1 MSERKEIYFAG
12 GCFWGTEKMF
22 QSLDG
27 VLDTTVGY
35 ANGHVADPS
44 YELVKTDTTGHR
56 EAVKVIYDPD
66 KVSLRKLLRAYF
78 ICVDPTVKD
87 QQGHD
92 IGSQYQ
98 TGVYYTD
105 EESAAV
111 VREVFD
117 EKRKEFDPFCV
128 ELAPLSCFY
137 DAEEYH
143 QDYLIKNPDGYCHIS
158 PEMYDKVSALN
169 LEG

>member
-1 MSERKEIYFAG
+1 MSNLREIYFAG
-12 GCFWGTEKMF
+12 GCFWGTEKVF
-22 QSLDG
+22 QSLHG
-27 VLDTTVGY
+27 VVETTVGY
-35 ANGHVADPS
+35 ANGTVADPS

-56 EAVKVIYDPD
+56 ETVKVVYDPD
-66 KVSLRKLLRAYF
+66 QITLAKLLKAYF
-78 ICVDPTVKD
+78 ICVDPTVKN

-105 EESAAV
+105 PADLEIIEPIFA
-111 VREVFD
+111 
-117 EKRKEFDPFCV
+117 EKRAQYDPFCV

-158 PEMYDKVSALN
+158 REEYRKVRELN
-169 LEG
+169 DED